1 MDEGAGLGRVTA
13 GAAVASA
20 PTMAGD
26 VTREPAMEAVLSRE
40 GEWSHLDSMEVQYGV
55 SCRDDGGDD
64 CRVSGD
70 FD

>member
-1 MDEGAGLGRVTA
+1 MGRVTA
-13 GAAVASA
+13 GAAVASS
-20 PTMAGD
+20 PTVAGD

-40 GEWSHLDSMEVQYGV
+40 GEWAHLDSMEVQYSV
-55 SCRDDGGDD
+55 SYRDDGGDE